1 MKASPLVTPPRDE
14 TRSPNR
20 ISRNFKCCRRK
31 VFWAR
36 RLTVTPKAVR
46 MADTSDIVESSQVV
60 VAAINRLQR
69 SIMRLAQAQEIAAAA
84 SAGFINPLALELLVY
99 QVDRLKE
106 LALAQSEGISTAV
119 EDAVVDV
126 LSATQALT
134 AQRVDRLQ

>member
-1 MKASPLVTPPRDE
+1 
-14 TRSPNR
+14 
-20 ISRNFKCCRRK
+20 
-31 VFWAR
+31 
-36 RLTVTPKAVR
+36 

-69 SIMRLAQAQEIAAAA
+69 SIMRLAQAQEVAAAA
-84 SAGFINPLALELLVY
+84 SAEFINPLALELLVY

-126 LSATQALT
+126 LFATQALT
-134 AQRVDRLQ
+134 AQRVDRHQ